1 MDAPACWATGEPRSI
16 GEDVRR
22 GVYKH
27 GVPGY
32 RGLGDVVLG
41 SLPRGETLDITKYAD
56 GLGPGF
62 RPGGVNHRD
71 VTEADCKEARRG
83 GCSLRTGL
91 ETPALQGSKSAKIR
105 CHEEKTMGRQLP
117 QLFSNLRLFTA
128 R

>member
-1 MDAPACWATGEPRSI
+1 MHLGVVNQGSMGPVNLATQVSAVVISI
-16 GEDVRR
+16 NAN
-22 GVYKH
+22 GV
-27 GVPGY
+27 
-32 RGLGDVVLG
+32 
-41 SLPRGETLDITKYAD
+41 
-56 GLGPGF
+56 GPGF